1 MVRVQ
6 ASLAINFS
14 RHDRRGNFDAD
25 TRRFLAAPKY
35 FPKHT
40 HNHTHDPPPCLFQ
53 IEQEANKGRDNHLPE
68 QRAHAGI
75 NICQNQNGHETISE
89 LLAVKPRLQ
98 PFPCQDFVRN
108 RCAMRMRRP
117 MPKARGDTFSP
128 GAACRRLYSLNV
140 TLLITSLTTAAS
152 NPSRMISS
160 LLKFFTT

>member
-1 MVRVQ
+1 MMARTVALPDIR
-6 ASLAINFS
+6 FGF
-14 RHDRRGNFDAD
+14 HCFFRGNFRNGV
-25 TRRFLAAPKY
+25 RRFLAAPEH

-40 HNHTHDPPPCLFQ
+40 RDQPPCFFQ
-53 IEQEANKGRDNHLPE
+53 VEQQADKSRYDGLPE
-68 QRAHAGI
+68 QRTHAGI

-98 PFPCQDFVRN
+98 PFPCHDFVRN
-108 RCAMRMRRP
+108 RCAMGMRRP

-128 GAACRRLYSLNV
+128 GAAWRRLYSLNV

-160 LLKFFTT
+160 LPRFCTT